1 MKSII
6 SLAIAAALFTPLLH
20 GQDHAE
26 VGVFA
31 DYFRLQ
37 TAPQDFGGVGARI
50 SWNVHPNIAAEAEA
64 AYDFERSRTQL
75 VSSGGISSTTRSNF
89 RITHGLFGA
98 KLQWGRKS
106 PVRLFAT
113 AKAGFIRFGIN
124 SGPVTFGNA
133 SGGTGQYFAAVYPGG
148 GVEAFWKWIGLRL
161 DVGDEIY
168 FDRGANSNLKVTL
181 GPHIRF

>member
-1 MKSII
+1 MKKWMIIAISI
-6 SLAIAAALFTPLLH
+6 ALLTPLVHAQNH
-20 GQDHAE
+20 GE

-37 TAPQDFGGVGARI
+37 TTSQDFGGIGARI
-50 SWNVHPNIAAEAEA
+50 SWNAHPHIAAEAEG

-75 VSSGGISSTTRSNF
+75 ISSGGISSTTRSNI
-89 RITHGLFGA
+89 RVTHGLFGA
-98 KLQWGRKS
+98 KIQWGKQG

-124 SGPVTFGNA
+124 NGPVTLGNA
-133 SGGTGQYFAAVYPGG
+133 AGGTGRYQAALYPGG
-148 GVEAFWKWIGLRL
+148 GIEGFWGWFGLRL
-161 DVGDEIY
+161 DIGDEIF

>member
-1 MKSII
+1 MKRLILLAV
-6 SLAIAAALFTPLLH
+6 SLAIFAPVLH
-20 GQDHAE
+20 AQNHGEA
-26 VGVFA
+26 GVFA

-37 TAPQDFGGVGARI
+37 TAPQDFGGIGARI
-50 SWNVHPNIAAEAEA
+50 SINVHPNIAAEADG

-75 VSSGGISSTTRSNF
+75 ISSGGISSTFRSNF

-98 KLQWGRKS
+98 KLQWGKKS

-113 AKAGFIRFGIN
+113 AKAGFIRFGVN

-133 SGGTGQYFAAVYPGG
+133 TGGTGQYKAALYPGG
-148 GVEAFWKWIGLRL
+148 GVEGFWGWIGLRL

-168 FDRGANSNLKVTL
+168 FDRGANHNLKVTL